1 MLTPE
6 LGHEVGHTLDDLRL
20 VRLPAATWTT
30 VRANLEQLDAAMATG
45 DEAGVRDA
53 LLPVSRAA
61 FEGQVHGRLGGSGRS
76 SGVVVATKKTSALP
90 IVGAVCGIF
99 LLGLAW
105 MLGGGLVL
113 AGTAVLAVFVFG
125 VAVAGTRTNAARTE
139 ERRTAATPPGEVT
152 ERAPADV
159 QHAIDRLRVAIG
171 GGDDAR

>member
-6 LGHEVGHTLDDLRL
+6 LGHEVAHTLDDLRL
-20 VRLPAATWTT
+20 VRLPAAAWTD
-30 VRANLEQLDAAMATG
+30 VRADLEQLGAAVTTG
-45 DEAGVRDA
+45 DEAGAHEA
-53 LLPVSRAA
+53 LLSVSRAA
-61 FEGQVHGRLGGSGRS
+61 FEGQVHGRLGGTGRA

-90 IVGAVCGIF
+90 IVGAVCGVF

-139 ERRTAATPPGEVT
+139 QRRTAATPPGDAT

-159 QHAIDRLRVAIG
+159 QLAIERLREAIG